1 MKKQK
6 DKKINAKIK
15 KEYAKKNEM
24 DDSDDEEKFKVSPTE
39 QGLQVMRKFL
49 TEFTQASEN

>member
-15 KEYAKKNEM
+15 KEYAKKNDG
-24 DDSDDEEKFKVSPTE
+24 DDSDDD
-39 QGLQVMRKFL
+39 
-49 TEFTQASEN
+49 